1 MDSQELNSGTTTVR
15 DAHRF
20 DEARLDEWMR
30 AHVDGYAGPLTVTQ
44 FKGGQS
50 NPTYKLSTPGRDYVM
65 RRKPPGK
72 LAAGAH
78 AIEREVRVI
87 QAVNKAGFP
96 TAHIYGLCTDDA
108 VIGTW
113 FYVME
118 CVTGRIIWDTSFPD
132 VPRESRP
139 RHFDAM
145 NTAIAQLHSLDP
157 AAIGLQDF
165 GKAGNYF
172 DRQIS
177 RWSRQYGADCDEAGR
192 EPVLE
197 QLIEWLPR
205 NIPAGDETVV
215 VHGDFR
221 CDNMV
226 FHPTEPRIVAVLDWE
241 LSTLGHPLADF
252 SYHLMMYR
260 MPPMVIAGLV
270 GTDLA
275 AANIPSEAD
284 YVAAY
289 CRRTGRPV
297 IPPQEINFYI
307 AFNMFRLA
315 AIIHG
320 IKARA
325 VRGTA
330 SSAHATEMVKS
341 LEPLARLAWQQTEA
355 A

>member
-1 MDSQELNSGTTTVR
+1 MDSQELNSGTTAVR

-20 DEARLDEWMR
+20 DEVRLDEWMR
-30 AHVDGYAGPLTVTQ
+30 ANVEGYAGPLTVTQ

-78 AIEREVRVI
+78 AIEREVKVI
-87 QAVNKAGFP
+87 RAVGATGFP
-96 TAHIYGLCTDDA
+96 AAHIHGLCTENS

-118 CVTGRIIWDTSFPD
+118 CVQGRIIWDTAFPD
-132 VPRESRP
+132 VPREERP
-139 RHFDAM
+139 AYFDAM
-145 NTAIAQLHSLDP
+145 NVAIAQLHSLDP
-157 AAIGLQDF
+157 AAVGLADF

-177 RWSRQYGADCDEAGR
+177 RWSRQYQADHGEAGR
-192 EPVLE
+192 EPMLE
-197 QLIEWLPR
+197 RLIDWLPR
-205 NIPAGDETVV
+205 NIPAGDETRI

-226 FHPTEPRIVAVLDWE
+226 FHPTEPKIVAVLDWE

-252 SYHLMMYR
+252 CYHLMMFR

-270 GTDLA
+270 GTDLT
-275 AANIPSEAD
+275 AANIPSEAE

-289 CRRTGRPV
+289 CRRTGRDD
-297 IPPQEINFYI
+297 IPPADLRFYI

-330 SSAHATEMVKS
+330 SSAHAAEMVKS
-341 LEPLARLAWQQTEA
+341 LEPLAALAWQQTEA
-355 A
+355 V

>member
-1 MDSQELNSGTTTVR
+1 MDSQELNSGTTAVR
-15 DAHRF
+15 EAHRF
-20 DEARLDEWMR
+20 DKARLDEWMR
-30 AHVDGYAGPLTVTQ
+30 ANVDGYAGPLAVAQ

-87 QAVNKAGFP
+87 RAVGATGFP
-96 TAHIYGLCTDDA
+96 AAHIHGLCTDDS

-118 CVTGRIIWDTSFPD
+118 CVRGRIIWDTGFPD
-132 VPRESRP
+132 VSRDERP
-139 RHFDAM
+139 AYFDAM
-145 NTAIAQLHSLDP
+145 NRAIAELHSLDP
-157 AAIGLQDF
+157 ATVGLADF
-165 GKAGNYF
+165 GKTGNYF
-172 DRQIS
+172 ERQIL
-177 RWSRQYGADCDEAGR
+177 RWSRQYQADHAEAGR
-192 EPVLE
+192 EAMLE
-197 QLIEWLPR
+197 RLIDWLPR
-205 NIPAGDETVV
+205 NIPAGDETRI

-226 FHPTEPRIVAVLDWE
+226 FHPTEPKIVAVLDWE

-252 SYHLMMYR
+252 CYHLMMYR

-270 GTDLA
+270 GTDLGKA
-275 AANIPSEAD
+275 KIPSEAD
-284 YVAAY
+284 YVADY
-289 CRRTGRPV
+289 CRRTGRAG
-297 IPPQEINFYI
+297 IPPADLNFYI

-320 IKARA
+320 IKARS

-330 SSAHATEMVKS
+330 SSAHAAEMVKS
-341 LEPLARLAWQQTEA
+341 LEPLTRLAWRQVEA